1 MTADGN
7 SDVLGSEYPYAVAQS
22 LGMFRGGRRAAG
34 GTMDTQQPE

>member
-22 LGMFRGGRRAAG
+22 LGMFLEAAVVRPVV
-34 GTMDTQQPE
+34 Q